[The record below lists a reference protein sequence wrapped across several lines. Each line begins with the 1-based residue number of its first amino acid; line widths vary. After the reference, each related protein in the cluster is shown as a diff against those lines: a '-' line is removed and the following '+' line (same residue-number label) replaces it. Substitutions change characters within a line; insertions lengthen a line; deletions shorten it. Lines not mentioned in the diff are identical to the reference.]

1 MEAKEF
7 VLDIQTT
14 VLADTEEEAVEI
26 LRHFLN
32 EMLEDEDVIQVY
44 GDVIRNIENVKVP
57 NEN

>member
-1 MEAKEF
+1 MESKEF

-14 VLADTEEEAVEI
+14 VLVDTEEEAVEI
-26 LRHFLN
+26 LRHFLT
-32 EMLEDEDVIQVY
+32 EMLKDEDVIQVY